1 MDGRWRGGGGVRG
14 GVVEGAVE
22 GLWRVVEGSG
32 EEWRVVEGVEGGGG
46 AKPLQN
52 NVEIERI

>member
-1 MDGRWRGGGGVRG
+1 MGGGGVSG
-14 GVVEGAVE
+14 EVE
-22 GLWRVVEGSG
+22 GLWRG
-32 EEWRVVEGVEGGGG
+32 VEGVEGRGGGGGGGG

>member
-1 MDGRWRGGGGVRG
+1 MWKGSWRDRWRGCEGGG
-14 GVVEGAVE
+14 
-22 GLWRVVEGSG
+22 
-32 EEWRVVEGVEGGGG
+32 GGGG